1 MSSGVVLARIADDG
15 RIVAWSARAADLLG
29 RSREEAEGRTVAEL
43 TGGDNGAIGRG
54 ALLTA
59 LGAVS
64 VQPVVSGTSLAWE
77 IRDEQDDDTTARDQE
92 ILRRLFVH
100 SPIDLNVLDG
110 SLRIVRSQSGTR
122 EAPPRADEA
131 PAGQD
136 FPEALGLEDPE
147 KERAVARRVLMT
159 GEPALQRIVRAAP
172 HNSSGRPVAYSL
184 SYVRLEGV
192 DGEVLGLV
200 ASALDVTEHKRALE
214 RLGLLEKVR
223 TTVGERLEVVAVCQE
238 LVDAVVPEFTG
249 IVVVEVIEDVIRGE
263 EPPLAPVDHDVPLR
277 RAAFKGLVSAHAVGD
292 VRRLPEGTPSPAS

>member
-1 MSSGVVLARIADDG
+1 M
-15 RIVAWSARAADLLG
+15 
-29 RSREEAEGRTVAEL
+29 
-43 TGGDNGAIGRG
+43 
-54 ALLTA
+54 
-59 LGAVS
+59 
-64 VQPVVSGTSLAWE
+64 
-77 IRDEQDDDTTARDQE
+77 
-92 ILRRLFVH
+92 
-100 SPIDLNVLDG
+100 
-110 SLRIVRSQSGTR
+110 
-122 EAPPRADEA
+122 
-131 PAGQD
+131 
-136 FPEALGLEDPE
+136 
-147 KERAVARRVLMT
+147 
-159 GEPALQRIVRAAP
+159 
-172 HNSSGRPVAYSL
+172 AYSL